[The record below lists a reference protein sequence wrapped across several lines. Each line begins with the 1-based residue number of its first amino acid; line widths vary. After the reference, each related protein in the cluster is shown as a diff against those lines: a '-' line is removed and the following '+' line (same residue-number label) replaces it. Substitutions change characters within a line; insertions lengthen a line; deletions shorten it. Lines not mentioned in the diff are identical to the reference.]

1 MQLLNKAIKQQHNIN
16 DRLSRTESVIEE
28 LNAKN
33 PKEKKELN
41 LMSHFPL
48 TIKNIDLFEEK
59 LRKEKY
65 ATALVRLFIENISF
79 IEPWGYIK

>member
-1 MQLLNKAIKQQHNIN
+1 
-16 DRLSRTESVIEE
+16 
-28 LNAKN
+28 
-33 PKEKKELN
+33 
-41 LMSHFPL
+41 MSHFPL